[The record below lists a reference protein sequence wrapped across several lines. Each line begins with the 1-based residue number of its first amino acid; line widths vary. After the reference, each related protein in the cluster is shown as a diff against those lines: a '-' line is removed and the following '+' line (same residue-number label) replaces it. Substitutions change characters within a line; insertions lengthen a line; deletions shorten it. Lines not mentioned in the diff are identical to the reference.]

1 MLGRNGTPELV
12 LLALGFAE
20 QFSGPGIKATGELL
34 VDVAGAIRFAAGI
47 DDGAGDERARANGV
61 G

>member
-1 MLGRNGTPELV
+1 VLGRNGTPELL

-20 QFSGPGIKATGELL
+20 QLSGAGIKATGKLL
-34 VDVAGAIRFAAGI
+34 VEVAGSIRFAAGI
-47 DDGAGDERARANGV
+47 DEGAANQPTRSNGV